1 MSALIQFIEFARNGS
16 GAGRLSILFRGL
28 VTQASLPV
36 VWGRLDTGRDAWV
49 TKANLVAAPPRWEKR
64 SSFWFHRASSLV
76 KTAFLSAVITGAGC
90 LFPTVSVSDVVL
102 VEEGRAR
109 AAIQVAPEVM
119 APDQGELDEFTI
131 SVAMQPEPQRRRLRE
146 SVNDLALCLEKM
158 SGAKVPIIT
167 DASAKPAES
176 VVPIY
181 IGAKAAEVFGEVG
194 KSYPFKQ
201 AFRVVISR
209 KAIGLF
215 GESDLATSYAIYE
228 LLDRLGCRWF
238 MPSDM
243 GEVIPSMKTIALK
256 AMDFRSAPSTLYR
269 GHGYLD
275 DAYRRRNRHGG
286 LYLASGD
293 ALETY
298 ITPEQRK
305 AHPEW
310 RATVDGKPQEIR
322 LKWSNPVVADA
333 IAEAILA
340 SKATHPNP
348 TVSISPCDGLG
359 FDNSPEDKAL
369 DAGDWDEASGE
380 VSITDRLLAFVNP
393 IVKRV
398 NAKYP
403 DLRFGLLSYANYLR
417 PPVREKPDPHIV
429 PHLAPITYSRAH
441 PMDDDR
447 VPGNKELRYAIEGWA
462 KIRPEMA
469 YWFYAWF
476 LAEPVAPNPMLT
488 KWGHDVPY
496 VLEKGN
502 CQFWQPETNA
512 NFDTSMHALYLGC
525 RLAFNSK
532 LKPADVF
539 REINEKFYGNAARE
553 MTAYWEYIDHVWVD
567 INEYSGC
574 GFGHLRRWTP
584 EKLKGARQLLN
595 KAVAAAQTD
604 QEKFRIGLA
613 HDSLQLFEAFMKLRC
628 DQAEGRFEGLAQDA
642 EAWHARVKVLVEKY
656 KPQFAFTF
664 MPYGAGRILSDEYFA
679 WFYEP
684 TYKDATRLAKEFQ
697 ILTPKPLRQF
707 RWIQDPEKQGEA
719 AGYAKPDFDDG
730 AWKTTDVCVETW
742 STLGLHNYFKSV
754 WYRTKVAIP
763 AAPAGK
769 RVWLWLANTDGSAK
783 VFVNGKHIPYVM
795 ETRDKDGKSVSE
807 TKPESS
813 GYCTPFSFDI
823 TSAVKPGAENQISL
837 LCTRAALNELG
848 TGGLL
853 GPVTVYRESDTRD
866 KK

>member
-1 MSALIQFIEFARNGS
+1 MIMTCMTCFAS
-16 GAGRLSILFRGL
+16 GA
-28 VTQASLPV
+28 
-36 VWGRLDTGRDAWV
+36 
-49 TKANLVAAPPRWEKR
+49 
-64 SSFWFHRASSLV
+64 
-76 KTAFLSAVITGAGC
+76 
-90 LFPTVSVSDVVL
+90 DVVL
-102 VEEGRAR
+102 VDDGQAR
-109 AAIQVAPEVM
+109 AAIHVAPEVM
-119 APDQGELDEFTI
+119 APDQGELDEFTV
-131 SVAMQPEPQRRRLRE
+131 SVAMLPEPQRRRLRE
-146 SVNDLALCLEKM
+146 SVKDLAMCLEKM

-167 DASAKPAES
+167 DASAGLAEGA
-176 VVPIY
+176 VPIY
-181 IGAKAAEVFGEVG
+181 IGSKAVEVFGPVG
-194 KSYPFKQ
+194 KSHPFKQ
-201 AFRVVISR
+201 AFRVVVSNKPR
-209 KAIGLF
+209 DSVGLM
-215 GESDLATSYAIYE
+215 GESDLSTSYAIYE

-243 GEVIPSMKTIALK
+243 GEVIPSMKTIELEE
-256 AMDFRSAPSTLYR
+256 MDFRSAPSTLYR

-275 DAYRRRNRHGG
+275 NAFRRRNRHGG

-293 ALETY
+293 ALELY
-298 ITPEQRK
+298 ITPEQLK

-310 RATVDGKPQEIR
+310 RATVDGKPVENR
-322 LKWSNPVVADA
+322 LKWSNPAVGNA

-340 SKATHPNP
+340 SQARHSTSP
-348 TVSISPCDGLG
+348 TCSISPCDGLG

-380 VSITDRLLAFVNP
+380 VSITDRLIAFVNP

-398 NAKYP
+398 NSKYP

-417 PPVREKPDPHIV
+417 PPARENPDPHIV

-441 PMDDDR
+441 PMSDDR

-496 VLEKGN
+496 ILGKGN
-502 CQFWQPETNA
+502 CQFWQPETQA
-512 NFDTSMHALYLGC
+512 NFETSMHALYMGG

-532 LKPADVF
+532 LKPVDVF
-539 REINEKFYGNAARE
+539 RETNEKFYGNAARE

-567 INEYSGC
+567 LNEYSGC

-584 EKLKGARQLLN
+584 ERLKGARQLLN
-595 KAVAAAQTD
+595 KAVAAAKTD
-604 QEKFRIGLA
+604 KEKARIGLA
-613 HDSLQLFEAFMKLRC
+613 SDSLELFENFMKLRY
-628 DQAEGRFEGLAQDA
+628 DQAEGRFEGLVQGAD
-642 EAWHARVKVLVEKY
+642 AWHAQVKALAEKY

-707 RWIQDPEKQGEA
+707 RWIKDPEKQGEA

-730 AWKTTDVCVETW
+730 KWKITDVCVETW
-742 STLGLHNYFKSV
+742 SALGLHNYFKSV
-754 WYRTKVAIP
+754 WYRTKVSIP
-763 AAPAGK
+763 SVPAGK
-769 RVWLWLANTDGSAK
+769 RVWLWLANTDGTAK
-783 VFVNGKHIPYVM
+783 VFVNGKHIPYVA
-795 ETRDKDGKSVSE
+795 ETKDKDGKTVSE

-823 TSAVKPGAENQISL
+823 TGDVKPGAENQISI
-837 LCTRAALNELG
+837 LCSRGAINELG

-853 GPVTVYRESDTRD
+853 GPVTIYREKD
-866 KK
+866 